1 MHTSVIPL
9 SKVLRHRCY
18 FWRSLPQLPVISN
31 ADSELGDWPSPR
43 KLTSIPGIC
52 WGVDLS
58 KNIRSF
64 WHRTWPI
71 VLLLIGSLLLCGSQ
85 FFETKISSIRNS
97 SQDST
102 EKSHSIHPTQ
112 SGSFRIITIPP
123 CTSIPREF
131 FQTPLTLMRAFLPSS
146 PPVPSFFSAASP
158 GGKFQQQFLSGPAK
172 SYQKWKVPMFWTS
185 NFLKNHIFGNLGCP
199 IFLVEANTME
209 KTHVKTFMKSH
220 ETGFRPS
227 FQRRFIEFH
236 SMKNSASYLAFI
248 ASPCPGPPLPVN
260 STERIKA
267 QPMK

>member
-1 MHTSVIPL
+1 MAKRFVVDWLFASMWVAIFWNKDLKH
-9 SKVLRHRCY
+9 SKFLTRFHR
-18 FWRSLPQLPVISN
+18 
-31 ADSELGDWPSPR
+31 
-43 KLTSIPGIC
+43 
-52 WGVDLS
+52 
-58 KNIRSF
+58 
-64 WHRTWPI
+64 
-71 VLLLIGSLLLCGSQ
+71 
-85 FFETKISSIRNS
+85 
-97 SQDST
+97 
-102 EKSHSIHPTQ
+102 KSHSIHPTQ

-172 SYQKWKVPMFWTS
+172 SYQKWKVPRFWTS
-185 NFLKNHIFGNLGCP
+185 NFLKNHIFFGNLGCP
-199 IFLVEANTME
+199 IFCLEANTME

-220 ETGFRPS
+220 KTGFRPS

-267 QPMK
+267 QPMKKWKKEDAIMVKKNRN